1 MGGLSGPTHEII
13 DPQTREVDV
22 LARLRELHDAELRR
36 VWGAYLAAGKH
47 NDEPP
52 VNEDR

>member
-22 LARLRELHDAELRR
+22 LARLRDLYEAEQQR
-36 VWGAYLAAGKH
+36 VWGAYLAAGRH
-47 NDEPP
+47 NDVPP